1 MVNGQDLAKFWAVYQ
16 LHDRPHIRA
25 LLEEYRIGNLS
36 PCDYMRI
43 KNETKFESYYVNEP
57 RRPQAEMG
65 QLRSPS
71 THPWNSEPKTLARLT
86 DTFFT
91 PNDLFFVRNHN
102 HVPSVDAED
111 YVLEIEA
118 NENAG
123 IRATTFSLEDIMTK
137 FDKHEVISA
146 LQCAG
151 NRQEDYVTEQRP
163 LYVAPHW
170 REGAIGNARWA
181 GVKVRDVLAA
191 AGMPV
196 DDIALGK
203 CRPGGKIVNFIGM
216 DVDETGVPYG
226 GVIPVE
232 KALDPFGDAI
242 LAYEMNGETLPRDH
256 GYPLRLLAPGH
267 AGCRNVKWVGTISVT
282 ENPSELDSGSRLD
295 RHFAPDINW
304 QSHKDH
310 VSKERCPSAT
320 LPLSD
325 HYKADA
331 GNNCT
336 PVRVDQGPVIQT
348 LPVQSI
354 ICTPAN
360 RITLSGDTDTIPVS
374 GVAWSG
380 AGRGICRVEVSLDGG
395 KTFSACELVKDE
407 NRKGAPT
414 PEQGMGRNWA
424 WTQFHLDAPVPVS
437 VKEKLKKGE
446 KVEIQIYSK
455 AIDGDFNAQPQEMSH
470 GWNVLGICVNHWSK
484 VLIKLDPKLKRG
496 EIVAPPATPM
506 PGSPWWGDGTPNR
519 P

>member
-1 MVNGQDLAKFWAVYQ
+1 V
-16 LHDRPHIRA
+16 
-25 LLEEYRIGNLS
+25 IG
-36 PCDYMRI
+36 I
-43 KNETKFESYYVNEP
+43 K
-57 RRPQAEMG
+57 
-65 QLRSPS
+65 
-71 THPWNSEPKTLARLT
+71 
-86 DTFFT
+86 
-91 PNDLFFVRNHN
+91 
-102 HVPSVDAED
+102 
-111 YVLEIEA
+111 
-118 NENAG
+118 
-123 IRATTFSLEDIMTK
+123 ATTFTLEDILTK
-137 FDKHEVISA
+137 FDRHEVISA

-151 NRQEDYVTEQRP
+151 NRQEDYVTEFRP

-181 GVKVRDVLAA
+181 GVRVRDVLAA

-203 CRPGGKIVNFIGM
+203 RRPGGKIVNFIGM
-216 DVDETGVPYG
+216 DVDETGTPYG

-282 ENPSELDSGSRLD
+282 EKPSELDSGSRLD
-295 RHFAPDINW
+295 RHFAPDVNW
-304 QSHKDH
+304 ESHKDH
-310 VSKERCPSAT
+310 VSKDRCPEKMIA
-320 LPLSD
+320 LSE

-331 GNNCT
+331 GNNCA

-360 RITLSGDTDTIPVS
+360 RITLSADTDTIPVS

-380 AGRGICRVEVSLDGG
+380 AGRGICRVEVSLDEG
-395 KTFSACELVKDE
+395 KTFKACELVKDE
-407 NRKGAPT
+407 NKRDAPN

-424 WTQFHLDAPVPVS
+424 WTQFHLDAPVPAE

-446 KVEIQIYSK
+446 PVEISVYSK
-455 AIDGDFNAQPQEMSH
+455 AIDGNDDNNDDHDCVVFKLTVMCVLYVAVLFLNLYIICLFFVNYLVRDGLLFLSAARRVVFCCLYAMLSSCVLHYIGDFNAQPQEMSH

-484 VLIKLDPKLKRG
+484 VLIKLDPKLKKG
-496 EIVAPPATPM
+496 DTVPPPATPS
-506 PGSPWWGDGTPNR
+506 PGSPWWGDGTPNK